1 MLELLGSFAVSF
13 LAKLLLGWLGES
25 RKTAGEQE
33 VGRLRSELDRALE
46 ALKKQQAMAEI
57 AVRLATR
64 ADVLARLDEGSA

>member
-1 MLELLGSFAVSF
+1 MLSALMSFAVSF

-25 RKTAGEQE
+25 RKTANEQE
-33 VGRLRSELDRALE
+33 VGRLRSELDHALE

-64 ADVLARLDEGSA
+64 ADILARLDEGSA

>member
-33 VGRLRSELDRALE
+33 VGRLRSELD
-46 ALKKQQAMAEI
+46 
-57 AVRLATR
+57 
-64 ADVLARLDEGSA
+64 ARWKR